1 MAQLKPLEGGYYLW
15 TYLPSIPA
23 AAIFAVLF
31 GLVTS
36 YLSFKLFQTRAW
48 YNISFSIGGIF
59 EVVGYIIRI
68 LNYFNTASVGLYA
81 IQSVLILLGPV
92 LFAATVYMTLGR
104 IIRSLSL
111 TTPTPPGDTN
121 HANKPAALIPPKYL
135 TKLFVASDI
144 LSFIVQGS
152 GVGLMVRATGQTT
165 SKAITVVGLMIQVV
179 MFSFFIVVAVV
190 FHRRSIGNRQAQAQT
205 QAEGTMPRLGQ
216 YGRPLD
222 KLMYMLYAISALIL
236 VRSIFRVIEYAM
248 GLHGYILTH
257 EWTLYVFDSVLMWSV
272 MVIWAVGFPGKL
284 VEEKEAYEV
293 EMEEER
299 IV

>member
-31 GLVTS
+31 GLVAC
-36 YLSFKLFQTRAW
+36 YLFFKLFQTRAW

-59 EVVGYIIRI
+59 EIVGYIVRI
-68 LNYFNTASVGLYA
+68 LNYSNTASIGLYA

-104 IIRSLSL
+104 IIRSLPQRL
-111 TTPTPPGDTN
+111 T
-121 HANKPAALIPPKYL
+121 AATEPKAKSVSLIPPKHL

-152 GVGLMVRATGQTT
+152 GVGLMVRSTGQTT
-165 SKAITVVGLMIQVV
+165 AKAITVVGLLIQVI
-179 MFSFFIVVAVV
+179 MFSFFIVVALV
-190 FHRRSIGNRQAQAQT
+190 FHRRVKAQQ
-205 QAEGTMPRLGQ
+205 QHSQQQIRLGQ

-222 KLMYMLYAISALIL
+222 RLMYMLYAVSALIL

-248 GLHGYILTH
+248 GMHGYILTH

-284 VEEKEAYEV
+284 VEEKSGYEV
-293 EMEEER
+293 EMDEER

>member
-31 GLVTS
+31 GLVTC
-36 YLSFKLFQTRAW
+36 YLFFKLFQTRAW

-59 EVVGYIIRI
+59 EIVGYIVRI
-68 LNYFNTASVGLYA
+68 LNYSNTASIGLYA

-104 IIRSLSL
+104 IIRSLPPRL
-111 TTPTPPGDTN
+111 T
-121 HANKPAALIPPKYL
+121 AAAPETKAKSASLIPPKYL

-152 GVGLMVRATGQTT
+152 GVGLMVRSTGQTT
-165 SKAITVVGLMIQVV
+165 AKAITVVGLLIQVI
-179 MFSFFIVVAVV
+179 MFSFFIVVALV
-190 FHRRSIGNRQAQAQT
+190 FHRRFKAQQ
-205 QAEGTMPRLGQ
+205 QQQQQQIRLGQ

-222 KLMYMLYAISALIL
+222 RLMYMLYAVSALIL

-248 GLHGYILTH
+248 GMHGYILTH

-272 MVIWAVGFPGKL
+272 MVIWAVGFPGNL
-284 VEEKEAYEV
+284 VEEKSGYEV
-293 EMEEER
+293 EMDVER
-299 IV
+299 I